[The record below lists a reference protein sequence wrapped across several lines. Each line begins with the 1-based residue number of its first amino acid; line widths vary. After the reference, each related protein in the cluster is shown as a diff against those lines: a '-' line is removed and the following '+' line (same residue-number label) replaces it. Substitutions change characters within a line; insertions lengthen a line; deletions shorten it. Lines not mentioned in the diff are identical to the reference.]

1 MTEYE
6 LLRIISFLERMRKP
20 YDQLLPVAE
29 PDQNWNMVI
38 FLMRSH
44 LRSQPVT
51 MSSLA
56 QAAEVPFASAMRRI
70 HKLIESGDVEQRER
84 SPGSKTFHVV
94 PSQRMIENFTE
105 YARKVKSLLAE
116 TFGLKSAN
124 DDEEDYY
131 FGGSYLAG
139 QIIPPLEIIESRQDA
154 GQDLKFLLH
163 DDNYFAS
170 MRDMWS
176 DFRSKLSSRKNFTL
190 LPLQDLRDEVFENA
204 RRKTSK
210 YDVVAVNMPW
220 LGEAVTRDVGQP
232 MTQFLEKSGIN
243 PLDFHPN
250 IWATGSWN
258 KIQYGVPIYCT
269 VETLAIR
276 KDLCEAGKL
285 AFPTTFDRVIEVGK
299 QLHQPGR
306 GMNGVVWNAAR
317 GMPIAHSFMFFL
329 GCCGSAVL
337 NLPTSRLYMDYSR
350 LSGDQMRPRVDS
362 EEGRKTLDFMHR
374 LLAISPPDI
383 LTIDWNRGLEY
394 FLTGHAAM
402 AYTWTMRAARFEYDI
417 RSVVKRKV
425 EYLAH
430 PHGQGGASVSPI
442 GGFLLMIP
450 QSLPPE
456 RAKLAFD
463 AISWMASPSAM
474 KEYVKNGFP
483 VAPRFSVSADPEAAA
498 STPIVRFVDRLAKKN
513 KLQNWQ
519 RPPVPEY
526 HQIER
531 ILGDEI
537 YEALNGRISD
547 QEALT
552 RAQNRI
558 DRVMRDAGYYGV
570 NALHDPAERRA

>member
-6 LLRIISFLERMRKP
+6 LLRIISFLERMRRP
-20 YDQLLPVAE
+20 YDQLLPAAE

-38 FLMRSH
+38 FLIRSH
-44 LRSQPVT
+44 LRGQPVT

-56 QAAEVPFASAMRRI
+56 QSAEVPFASAMRRI
-70 HKLIESGDVEQRER
+70 HKLIDLGEVEKQER
-84 SPGSKTFHVV
+84 GSGSKTFYVV
-94 PSQRMIENFTE
+94 PSKRMVENFTE
-105 YARKVKSLLAE
+105 YARKVKALLAE
-116 TFGLKSAN
+116 TFGMKSGN

-139 QIIPPLEIIESRQDA
+139 QIIPPLEIMESRQDA

-176 DFRSKLSSRKNFTL
+176 DFRAKLASRKNFTL
-190 LPLQDLRDEVFENA
+190 LPLPKLREEVFENA
-204 RRKTSK
+204 RRKGSR
-210 YDVVAVNMPW
+210 YDVIAVNMPW
-220 LGEAVTRDVGQP
+220 LGEAVKRGVGQP
-232 MTQFLEKSGIN
+232 LTQFLEKSGIN
-243 PLDFHPN
+243 SLDFHPN

-276 KDLCEAGKL
+276 KDLCEAQRL
-285 AFPTTFDRVIEVGK
+285 PAPLSFDRVIEVGK
-299 QLHQPGR
+299 QLHQPQR
-306 GMNGVVWNAAR
+306 GLNGVVWNAAR
-317 GMPIAHSFMFFL
+317 GMPIAHSFMFFM
-329 GCCGSAVL
+329 GCCGSAVI
-337 NLPTSRLYMDYSR
+337 NLPTTRLHMDYSL
-350 LSGDQMRPRVDS
+350 LSGEQMRPRVDS
-362 EEGRKTLDFMHR
+362 DAGRKTLDFMHR
-374 LLAISPPDI
+374 LLSISPPDI
-383 LTIDWNRGLEY
+383 MTIDWNRGLEY
-394 FLTGHAAM
+394 FMTGHAAM

-430 PHGQGGASVSPI
+430 PHGPGGASVSPI

-513 KLQNWQ
+513 KLQTWQ
-519 RPPVPEY
+519 RPPIPEY
-526 HQIER
+526 HYIEE
-531 ILGDEI
+531 ILGEEI
-537 YEALNGRISD
+537 YA
-547 QEALT
+547 ALT
-552 RAQNRI
+552 AEIDDATALGRAQNRI
-558 DRVMRDAGYYGV
+558 DRVMREAGYY
-570 NALHDPAERRA
+570 